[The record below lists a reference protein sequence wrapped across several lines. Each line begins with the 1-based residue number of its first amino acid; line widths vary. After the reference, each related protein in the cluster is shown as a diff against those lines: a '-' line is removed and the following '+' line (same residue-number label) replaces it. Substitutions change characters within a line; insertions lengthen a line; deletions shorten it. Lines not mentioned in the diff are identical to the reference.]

1 MKIRVPEYARGLARS
16 CARTGVLAASLFTL
30 TPPAAAQP
38 DPADGAPEPSATDA
52 EPTPEGEPAE
62 PPEAAPATEPA
73 DRAAEKAVEA
83 ESESA
88 ASTAGIDAS
97 ASAKGP
103 GPDAEPEP
111 ALDASTE
118 AAVPPPLRLELLPPT
133 AYPSTPTP
141 GIPWG
146 SLGLVIDRLQWP
158 YMPKYPGPPELRVG
172 LSGFGWV
179 DSSYRSLEAGLET
192 EDDQSEYR
200 MQGRFGLR
208 VTPVYN
214 LEEDYFLQA
223 NFEFI
228 ANVDQDH
235 TVSGYTDVDDAWI
248 RVGKWKYFDFQIG
261 RMQGFE
267 VYHFGMG
274 LDQNTYERQGA
285 VSFSSAPAQPYGLT
299 DLWDRGLSTGA
310 AALHWYFP
318 EWLRLEVLTR
328 FGLSGQGSDLGVRPV
343 GVVDLG
349 WLKLKAGYERRL
361 RPSIFEESQARIETQ
376 GYGGELQFVLDPWI
390 ELGGGYAKRLE
401 DAFEN
406 DGAVRP
412 SGSTNT
418 QTYGG
423 FLNVRPYFEDWLVG
437 FGYHHTDWEN
447 YNFDDFGERENS
459 THDQM
464 FGALQYVLWDKLY
477 LKYVLAYAKGHIEDR
492 NDSNADDTGFENK
505 ALSHRLRLM
514 VLF

>member
-16 CARTGVLAASLFTL
+16 CARTSVLAASLFTL

-38 DPADGAPEPSATDA
+38 DPADPAPEPSATAA
-52 EPTPEGEPAE
+52 EPTPEGEAAE
-62 PPEAAPATEPA
+62 PPEAAPETEPA
-73 DRAAEKAVEA
+73 GLGAEKAVA
-83 ESESA
+83 PESESA
-88 ASTAGIDAS
+88 PSRAGVDAS
-97 ASAKGP
+97 ASATGP
-103 GPDAEPEP
+103 GPADEPEP
-111 ALDASTE
+111 ALEASAE
-118 AAVPPPLRLELLPPT
+118 AAVPVPLRLELLPPT
-133 AYPSTPTP
+133 AYPNTPTP

-179 DSSYRSLEAGLET
+179 DSSYRSLKAGLET

-285 VSFSSAPAQPYGLT
+285 VGFSSAPAQPYGLT
-299 DLWDRGLSTGA
+299 DLWDRGLSTGG

-328 FGLSGQGSDLGVRPV
+328 FGLSGQGSDIGVRPV

-349 WLKLKAGYERRL
+349 WMKLKAGYERRL

-390 ELGGGYAKRLE
+390 EFGGGYAKRLE

-412 SGSTNT
+412 AGSTNT
-418 QTYGG
+418 RTYGG

-437 FGYHHTDWEN
+437 VGYHHTDWEN